1 MSCREEAKSTEN
13 PEREE
18 LHQQTINKYINT
30 YFNVFICLFPSV
42 TSLRMVHRLIRNLFI
57 FLLHNFIVL
66 LLLVNQDTHEK
77 YHDLRNV

>member
-18 LHQQTINKYINT
+18 LHQQTIHKYINT
-30 YFNVFICLFPSV
+30 YFNVFICLLPSV
-42 TSLRMVHRLIRNLFI
+42 TSLRMVHRLIRNLF
-57 FLLHNFIVL
+57 LLHNFIVL
-66 LLLVNQDTHEK
+66 LLLVYQDTHEK

>member
-18 LHQQTINKYINT
+18 LHQPTINKDINT
-30 YFNVFICLFPSV
+30 YFNVFICLLPSV
-42 TSLRMVHRLIRNLFI
+42 TSLRMVHRLIRNLF
-57 FLLHNFIVL
+57 LLHNFIVL
-66 LLLVNQDTHEK
+66 LLLVYQDTHEK

>member
-18 LHQQTINKYINT
+18 LHQPTINKDINT

-42 TSLRMVHRLIRNLFI
+42 TSLRMVHRLIRNLF
-57 FLLHNFIVL
+57 LLHNFIVL
-66 LLLVNQDTHEK
+66 LLLVYQDTHEK